1 MNNPVKICVST
12 KSLLLLL
19 AIANTYV
26 SAAQIGVTEL
36 LLENKK
42 EPKGII
48 SNYPRMTWILS
59 SDRRGSRQTAYEIR
73 VALSEKDLKQ
83 GGDRVWNSGK
93 ISSGQSVH
101 IRYNGDRLESG
112 QTYSW
117 QVRVWD
123 NRNRNSGWSKV
134 AQWQMGLLDPE
145 QELAG

>member
-59 SDRRGSRQTAYEIR
+59 
-73 VALSEKDLKQ
+73 
-83 GGDRVWNSGK
+83 
-93 ISSGQSVH
+93 
-101 IRYNGDRLESG
+101 
-112 QTYSW
+112 
-117 QVRVWD
+117 
-123 NRNRNSGWSKV
+123 
-134 AQWQMGLLDPE
+134 
-145 QELAG
+145 